1 MYYIR
6 SKSLDVLAANTRQK
20 NTKFVRRKYH
30 YTADILFYC
39 FGIYRTSKSV
49 DNFNI
54 HKKVA
59 EYKRYNLASFH
70 SVNCC
75 KHNNHEGVQ
84 MNKIMAYRL

>member
-6 SKSLDVLAANTRQK
+6 SKSLDVLAANTTPK

-59 EYKRYNLASFH
+59 EYKRYNLASFIV
-70 SVNCC
+70 STAVNTTTIREC
-75 KHNNHEGVQ
+75 KGI
-84 MNKIMAYRL
+84 K